1 MTPRLFAVLLMPL
14 LLAPTVSPAR
24 AAGDSVEG
32 GRIAQR
38 WCSTCHLV
46 APNRRGGDAAPP
58 FVALANNP
66 AKTESYLKNWIA
78 NPHPPMPNLLLPLQ
92 LVTGLNKQRGGSKAR
107 QLLAAKDKLWATY
120 FATFLAARIFTPSL
134 KQKLVKRKEGTHL
147 SARTVAFLLRLP
159 IQHLLRLFCGVHGNF
174 RFHSVNSNQKW
185 LLCQRLRTKDG

>member
-78 NPHPPMPNLLLPLQ
+78 NPHPPMPNFNLSRRDIDDLTAYIRSLNVGAGGRALP
-92 LVTGLNKQRGGSKAR
+92 R
-107 QLLAAKDKLWATY
+107 
-120 FATFLAARIFTPSL
+120 
-134 KQKLVKRKEGTHL
+134 H
-147 SARTVAFLLRLP
+147 
-159 IQHLLRLFCGVHGNF
+159 
-174 RFHSVNSNQKW
+174 
-185 LLCQRLRTKDG
+185 